1 MSQTGLK
8 QLEKLMIN
16 YEPEKLSLVETKVLY
31 LSTKS
36 SSGILLNGQKKSNVQ
51 YNLGNYID
59 FENDTTIDYVTISVP
74 YCIITNANYNIN
86 STNDRLDVYYD
97 SSYFSWYFPHGNY
110 TYQSFMTQFKSSGG
124 VNFSINI
131 NTLTNK
137 FTITNTTY
145 TFTILG
151 TSTMDYII
159 GISGDEASSTISAP
173 YSLTCSRVCNF
184 LPNPVYNVCCDS
196 IYNGQVVNTT
206 NSSSF
211 SNVLCAIPN
220 VSKLNTQIVYQNPQE
235 EFVLRATKQNSIT
248 ISILDDNGNFIDF
261 NGVASFF
268 ALSFKIHKK
277 IPKIQGN
284 FYDFVGKAS
293 KIRNIIQNEEEE

>member
-1 MSQTGLK
+1 MSQQGLK
-8 QLEKLMIN
+8 QLEKMMLN

-36 SSGILLNGQKKSNVQ
+36 SSGILLNGQKKSYSQFNI
-51 YNLGNYID
+51 GNYID
-59 FENDTTIDYVTISVP
+59 FENDYTIDYVTISVP
-74 YCIITNANYNIN
+74 YAIITNSNYNIN

-97 SSYFSWYFPHGNY
+97 SSYFSWYFTHGNY
-110 TYQSFMTQFKSSGG
+110 TYQSFMTAFKTLGG
-124 VNFSINI
+124 VNFNI
-131 NTLTNK
+131 TFNSLTNK

-145 TFTILG
+145 TFSILG

-196 IYNGQVVNTT
+196 IYNGQVVSAQTST
-206 NSSSF
+206 SF

-220 VSKLNTQIVYQNPQE
+220 VSKLNTQIVYQNAEE
-235 EFVLRATKQNSIT
+235 EFVLKRTNQNTLIL
-248 ISILDDNGNFIDF
+248 SILDDNGKFIDF

-268 ALSFKIHKK
+268 SLRFKIHKK